1 MKRLLA
7 LAAELY
13 RIDLAW
19 RVGLYALIGA
29 TIIQIWIPAGGA
41 IHVDRD
47 SSSWPAAVELSAP
60 AEPRASEQVPPGFE
74 QGAVAP
80 SGIGITYG
88 DLREAVNARLQGR
101 QDADVGIDNS
111 GVEATRKAK
120 SADEELLR
128 LLNGK

>member
-41 IHVDRD
+41 IQADRGAA
-47 SSSWPAAVELSAP
+47 SWTVTTVVGAQVEP
-60 AEPRASEQVPPGFE
+60 GVPERVPPGFE
-74 QGAVAP
+74 EGAVAP
-80 SGIGITYG
+80 AGIGITYG
-88 DLREAVNARLQGR
+88 ELREAVDAKLQQR
-101 QDADVGIDNS
+101 QDANVGIDNS
-111 GVEATRKAK
+111 GVDAARKAK
-120 SADEELLR
+120 NADEELLL
-128 LLNGK
+128 LLNGR